1 MSSHHRQAPGEHHL
15 SENGIA
21 ASAKESKHSLRL
33 IKLLKRTSL
42 YLLPFLA
49 FVAQAAAPS
58 LEEGREHWAFQPLT
72 NPTEPDVKMKTWP
85 KNDIDHFV
93 LAKLEAAGLQPSA
106 EADRAT
112 LIRRITLDLIGLP
125 PTPEEVTAFVKNDS
139 PRAYEALIDRLL
151 ASPHYGERW
160 GRHWL
165 DLARYADTSGFHNDL
180 DRPYAWKYRDYVIRS
195 FNDDKPY
202 ARFIAEQIAGDEVE
216 GADEQTLIATGFCRN
231 GPSND
236 DNMGKTPEAIA
247 QYKADQ
253 MDDIISTTSS
263 VFLGLT
269 LGCAR
274 CHDHKTEPLLAKD
287 YYSLMAIFAGTE
299 KLGLPSGAKDAKDK
313 KIADSAQVM
322 ALIETKP
329 EVPATHVMLRGL
341 AANPGE
347 QVTAA
352 VPVVLSPKPLDFPKP
367 DKTSLRRRTLAE
379 WIGSP
384 ENPLTWRVMVNRV
397 WQHHFGSGLVTTPSN
412 FGVSGM
418 KPTHPELLD
427 WLAGKFIESGGKLKP
442 LHKLML
448 MSATYR
454 QVSSEP
460 RAESRGK
467 SPLDSAPSALRSQLF
482 GRMAKQRMEA
492 EVIRDS
498 VLAVSD
504 KLNGKLG
511 GPGIKP
517 RIRAELLDASQRNK
531 WPVLKTEGP
540 DQWRRSVYIYTK
552 RQLLMPSLELFDAPT
567 TTDSCAMRT
576 QSTVPTQ
583 ALVLMNDEFVE
594 EQAGYLARRAKA
606 EAGDALPKI
615 IEQLFMLTL
624 SHKPTEQRLQQS
636 LEFLQTRTKASDE
649 TTALKDLAHVLL
661 NSSEFV
667 YIE

>member
-1 MSSHHRQAPGEHHL
+1 MNSRRFHHL
-15 SENGIA
+15 LICL
-21 ASAKESKHSLRL
+21 SALQ
-33 IKLLKRTSL
+33 TVVFAG
-42 YLLPFLA
+42 P
-49 FVAQAAAPS
+49 PS
-58 LEEGREHWAFQPLT
+58 LDVGRQHWAFQKLNQQP
-72 NPTEPDVKMKTWP
+72 PP
-85 KNDIDHFV
+85 KVELVSWLRNDIDRFI
-93 LAKLEAAGLQPSA
+93 LAKLEEKGLSPSA
-106 EADRAT
+106 EADRQT
-112 LIRRITLDLIGLP
+112 LIRRVTLDLIGLP
-125 PTPEEVTAFVKNDS
+125 PTPEEVEAFVRDES
-139 PRAYEALIDRLL
+139 PRAYEAVIDRLL

-216 GADEQTLIATGFCRN
+216 GADEQTLVATGFCRN

-253 MDDIISTTSS
+253 MDDVISTTSS

-299 KLGLPSGAKDAKDK
+299 RLGLPSGATDAKDK
-313 KIADSAQVM
+313 KVSDPAKLM
-322 ALIETKP
+322 ALIESKP
-329 EVPATHVMLRGL
+329 EVPPTHVMLRGL
-341 AANPGE
+341 AANKGE
-347 QVTAA
+347 EVSAA
-352 VPVVLSPKPLDFPKP
+352 VPVVLTRQPLPFPKP
-367 DKTSLRRRTLAE
+367 GKTSLRRRTLAE

-384 ENPLTWRVMVNRV
+384 ENPLTWRVMMNRV
-397 WQHHFGSGLVTTPSN
+397 WQHHFGAGLVITPSN
-412 FGVSGM
+412 FGFSGAR
-418 KPTHPELLD
+418 PTHPELLD
-427 WLAGKFIESGGKLKP
+427 WLAGQFIASGGKLKP

-454 QVSSEP
+454 QGSRTNSHVRSGANELGSSFYKDP
-460 RAESRGK
+460 ANALLSR
-467 SPLDSAPSALRSQLF
+467 
-482 GRMAKQRMEA
+482 MNKQRMEA
-492 EVIRDS
+492 EVVRDA
-498 VLAVSD
+498 VLAVSG
-504 KLNGKLG
+504 KLNGKFG

-531 WPVLKTEGP
+531 WPVLKTEGAE
-540 DQWRRSVYIYTK
+540 QWRRSIYIYVK
-552 RQLLMPSLELFDAPT
+552 RQLLMPSMELFDAPT
-567 TTDSCAMRT
+567 TTDSCALRT

-606 EAGDALPKI
+606 EAGDVLPRI
-615 IEQLFMLTL
+615 VERLFMLTL
-624 SHKPTEQRLQQS
+624 SRKPTEQRLQQS
-636 LEFLQTRTKASDE
+636 LEFLRDRAQAGDSE
-649 TTALKDLAHVLL
+649 TALKDLSHVLL

>member
-1 MSSHHRQAPGEHHL
+1 MFRVFPSLPITGL
-15 SENGIA
+15 IA
-21 ASAKESKHSLRL
+21 FS
-33 IKLLKRTSL
+33 IC
-42 YLLPFLA
+42 
-49 FVAQAAAPS
+49 QAAAPS
-58 LEEGREHWAFQPLT
+58 IENGRAHWAFQPLSKA
-72 NPTEPDVKMKTWP
+72 PLPEVKMKAWP
-85 KNDIDHFV
+85 RNDIDRFI
-93 LAKLEAAGLQPSA
+93 LAKLETVGLQPSA

-112 LIRRITLDLIGLP
+112 LIRRVTLDLIGLP
-125 PTPEEVTAFVKNDS
+125 PTPEEVGAFIHDES
-139 PRAYEALIDRLL
+139 PRAYEALIDHLL
-151 ASPHYGERW
+151 ASPRYGERW

-216 GADEQTLIATGFCRN
+216 GANEQTLIATGFCRN

-236 DNMGKTPEAIA
+236 DNMGKTPEIIA
-247 QYKADQ
+247 QYRADQ
-253 MDDIISTTSS
+253 MDDVISTTSS

-299 KLGLPSGAKDAKDK
+299 RLGLPSGATDAKDK
-313 KIADSAQVM
+313 KVADPAKLM

-329 EVPATHVMLRGL
+329 EVPLTHVMLRGL
-341 AANPGE
+341 AANKGE
-347 QVTAA
+347 EVSAA
-352 VPVVLSPKPLDFPKP
+352 VPVVMTAKPLPFPKP
-367 DKTSLRRRTLAE
+367 GKTSLRRRTLAE
-379 WIGSP
+379 WIGAS

-397 WQHHFGSGLVTTPSN
+397 WQHHFGAGLVITPSN
-412 FGVSGM
+412 FGFSGAR
-418 KPTHPELLD
+418 PTHPELLD
-427 WLAGKFIESGGKLKP
+427 WLAGQFIASGGKLKP

-454 QVSSEP
+454 QQSGLVVRASARDSEFQNGLKP
-460 RAESRGK
+460 ELQADPTNRLLSH
-467 SPLDSAPSALRSQLF
+467 
-482 GRMAKQRMEA
+482 MNKQRMEA
-492 EVIRDS
+492 EVIRDA
-498 VLAVSD
+498 VLAVSG

-531 WPVLKTEGP
+531 WPVLATEGAEH
-540 DQWRRSVYIYTK
+540 WRRSIYIYVK
-552 RQLLMPSLELFDAPT
+552 RQLLMPSMELFDAPT
-567 TTDSCAMRT
+567 TTDSCALRT

-594 EQAGYLARRAKA
+594 EQSGYLARRAKA
-606 EAGDALPKI
+606 EAGDALPQI
-615 IEQLFMLTL
+615 VERLFLLTL
-624 SHKPTEQRLQQS
+624 SRKPTEMRLQQS
-636 LEFLQTRTKASDE
+636 LDFLQTREQASDKE
-649 TTALKDLAHVLL
+649 TALKDLAHVLL

>member
-1 MSSHHRQAPGEHHL
+1 MFRIFPSLPIAGLIAL
-15 SENGIA
+15 SIC
-21 ASAKESKHSLRL
+21 
-33 IKLLKRTSL
+33 
-42 YLLPFLA
+42 
-49 FVAQAAAPS
+49 QAAAPS
-58 LEEGREHWAFQPLT
+58 IEAGRGHWAFQALAKTPA
-72 NPTEPDVKMKTWP
+72 PEVKMKAWP
-85 KNDIDHFV
+85 KNDIDHFI
-93 LAKLEAAGLQPSA
+93 LAKLEAVGLQPSA

-112 LIRRITLDLIGLP
+112 LIRRVTLDLIGLP
-125 PTPEEVTAFVKNDS
+125 PTPEEVEAFVRDES

-151 ASPHYGERW
+151 ASPRYGERW

-216 GADEQTLIATGFCRN
+216 GANEQTLIATGFCRN

-236 DNMGKTPEAIA
+236 DNMGKTPEIIA
-247 QYKADQ
+247 QYRADQ
-253 MDDIISTTSS
+253 MDDVISTTSS

-299 KLGLPSGAKDAKDK
+299 RLGLPSGATDAKDK
-313 KIADSAQVM
+313 KITDPAKLM

-329 EVPATHVMLRGL
+329 EVPPTHVMLRGL
-341 AANPGE
+341 AANKGE
-347 QVTAA
+347 EVTAA
-352 VPVVLSPKPLDFPKP
+352 VPVVLTPQPLPFPKP

-379 WIGSP
+379 WIGAS

-397 WQHHFGSGLVTTPSN
+397 WQHHFGAGLVITPSN
-412 FGVSGM
+412 FGFSGA

-427 WLAGKFIESGGKLKP
+427 WLAGQFIANGGKLKP

-454 QVSSEP
+454 QVSGEP
-460 RAESRGK
+460 RAESGEK
-467 SPLDSAPSALRSQLF
+467 DHSDSSLSALRSQLY
-482 GRMAKQRMEA
+482 GRMNKQRMEA

-498 VLAVSD
+498 VLAVSG

-531 WPVLKTEGP
+531 WPVLANEGAEH
-540 DQWRRSVYIYTK
+540 WRRSIYVYVK
-552 RQLLMPSLELFDAPT
+552 RQLLMPSMELFDAPT
-567 TTDSCAMRT
+567 TTDSCALRT

-583 ALVLMNDEFVE
+583 ALVLMNDEFIE
-594 EQAGYLARRAKA
+594 EQSGYLARRAKA
-606 EAGDALPKI
+606 EADDALPQI
-615 IEQLFMLTL
+615 VERLFMLTF
-624 SHKPTEQRLQQS
+624 SRKPTEQRLQQS
-636 LEFLQTRTKASDE
+636 LDFLRDRAQAGDSE
-649 TTALKDLAHVLL
+649 TALKDLSHVLL

>member
-1 MSSHHRQAPGEHHL
+1 MFRVFPSLP
-15 SENGIA
+15 IA
-21 ASAKESKHSLRL
+21 GL
-33 IKLLKRTSL
+33 I
-42 YLLPFLA
+42 A
-49 FVAQAAAPS
+49 FSICQAAAPS
-58 LEEGREHWAFQPLT
+58 IEAGRGHWAFQALAKTPV
-72 NPTEPDVKMKTWP
+72 PEVKMKAWP
-85 KNDIDHFV
+85 KNYIDHFI
-93 LAKLEAAGLQPSA
+93 LAKLEAVGLEPSA

-112 LIRRITLDLIGLP
+112 LIRRVTLDLIGLP
-125 PTPEEVTAFVKNDS
+125 PTPEEVAAFMHDES
-139 PRAYEALIDRLL
+139 PRAYESLIDRLL
-151 ASPHYGERW
+151 ASPRHGERW

-180 DRPYAWKYRDYVIRS
+180 DRPFAWKYRDYVIRS

-236 DNMGKTPEAIA
+236 DNMGKTPEIIA
-247 QYKADQ
+247 QYRADQ
-253 MDDIISTTSS
+253 MDDVISTTSS

-287 YYSLMAIFAGTE
+287 YYSLVAIFAGTE
-299 KLGLPSGAKDAKDK
+299 RLGLPSGATDAKDK
-313 KIADSAQVM
+313 KVADPAKVM

-329 EVPATHVMLRGL
+329 EVPPTHVMLRRL
-341 AANPGE
+341 AANKGE
-347 QVTAA
+347 EVSAA
-352 VPVVLSPKPLDFPKP
+352 VPVVLTRQPLPFPKP

-379 WIGSP
+379 WIGAQ

-397 WQHHFGSGLVTTPSN
+397 WQHHFGAGLVITPSN
-412 FGVSGM
+412 FGISGA

-427 WLAGKFIESGGKLKP
+427 WLAAQFLANGGRLKP

-454 QVSSEP
+454 QQSVLVV
-460 RAESRGK
+460 RASARASGAQNGLKPELQADQTNTLLSR
-467 SPLDSAPSALRSQLF
+467 
-482 GRMAKQRMEA
+482 MNKQRMEA
-492 EVIRDS
+492 EVIRDA
-498 VLAVSD
+498 VLAVSGE
-504 KLNGKLG
+504 LNGKLG

-531 WPVLKTEGP
+531 WPVLKTEGTE
-540 DQWRRSVYIYTK
+540 QWRRSVYIYVK
-552 RQLLMPSLELFDAPT
+552 RQLLMPSMELFDAPT
-567 TTDSCAMRT
+567 TTDSCALRT

-583 ALVLMNDEFVE
+583 SLVMMNDEFIE

-606 EAGDALPKI
+606 EAGDVLAQI
-615 IEQLFMLTL
+615 VERLFLLTL
-624 SHKPTEQRLQQS
+624 SRKPTEQRLQQS
-636 LEFLQTRTKASDE
+636 LEFLQARAQASDSE
-649 TTALKDLAHVLL
+649 TALKDLCHVLL

>member
-1 MSSHHRQAPGEHHL
+1 MPEVKRQA
-15 SENGIA
+15 
-21 ASAKESKHSLRL
+21 
-33 IKLLKRTSL
+33 
-42 YLLPFLA
+42 
-49 FVAQAAAPS
+49 
-58 LEEGREHWAFQPLT
+58 
-72 NPTEPDVKMKTWP
+72 WP
-85 KNDIDHFV
+85 NNDIDRFI
-93 LAKLEAAGLQPSA
+93 LAKLETSGLQPSR
-106 EADRAT
+106 ESDRAT
-112 LIRRITLDLIGLP
+112 LIRRVTLDLIGLP
-125 PTPEEVTAFVKNDS
+125 PTPEEVDAFVGDES
-139 PRAYEALIDRLL
+139 PKAYEALIDRLL

-195 FNDDKPY
+195 FNEDKPY
-202 ARFIAEQIAGDEVE
+202 ERFIAEQIAGDEVD
-216 GADEQTLIATGFCRN
+216 GTNEQTLIATGFCRN

-253 MDDIISTTSS
+253 MDDVISTTSS

-299 KLGLPSGAKDAKDK
+299 RLGLPSGATDAKDK
-313 KIADSAQVM
+313 KVADPAKLM
-322 ALIETKP
+322 ALIESKP
-329 EVPATHVMLRGL
+329 EVPPTHVMLRGL
-341 AANPGE
+341 AANKGE
-347 QVTAA
+347 EVSAA
-352 VPVVLSPKPLDFPKP
+352 VPVVLTRQPLPFPKP

-384 ENPLTWRVMVNRV
+384 ENPLTWRVMVNRL
-397 WQHHFGSGLVTTPSN
+397 WQHHFGAGLVITPSN
-412 FGVSGM
+412 FGFSGA

-427 WLAGKFIESGGKLKP
+427 WLAGQFISNGGKLKP

-454 QVSSEP
+454 QVSSEQA
-460 RAESRGK
+460 AESREK
-467 SPLDSAPSALRSQLF
+467 SPPDSSLSALRSQLY
-482 GRMAKQRMEA
+482 GRMNKQRMEA
-492 EVIRDS
+492 EVVRDA
-498 VLAVSD
+498 VLAVSG
-504 KLNGKLG
+504 KLNGKFG

-531 WPVLKTEGP
+531 WPVLKTEGAE
-540 DQWRRSVYIYTK
+540 QWRRSIYIYVK
-552 RQLLMPSLELFDAPT
+552 RQLLMPSMELFDAPT
-567 TTDSCAMRT
+567 TTDSCALRT

-615 IEQLFMLTL
+615 VERLFMLTL
-624 SHKPTEQRLQQS
+624 SRKPTKQRLQQS
-636 LEFLQTRTKASDE
+636 LEFLQARAQASDSE
-649 TTALKDLAHVLL
+649 TSLKDLSHVLL